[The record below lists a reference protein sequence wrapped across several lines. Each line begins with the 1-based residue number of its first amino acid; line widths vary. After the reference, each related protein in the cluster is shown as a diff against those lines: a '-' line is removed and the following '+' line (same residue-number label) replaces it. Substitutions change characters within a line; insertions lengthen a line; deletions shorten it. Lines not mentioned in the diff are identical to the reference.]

1 MPNSQPSF
9 FVPVHPWSMNTTQ
22 QTTCQTTL
30 MHLSTN
36 WISLYVLTKATFSA
50 WYLISGNETIVHI
63 YTLTGSHTSNE
74 WLQALFRTHHK
85 VNNKRV

>member
-1 MPNSQPSF
+1 MPNSQPNF

-50 WYLISGNETIVHI
+50 WYFISGNETIVHI
-63 YTLTGSHTSNE
+63 LYTRSL
-74 WLQALFRTHHK
+74 ARTHQTNGFRLYLELTIK
-85 VNNKRV
+85 